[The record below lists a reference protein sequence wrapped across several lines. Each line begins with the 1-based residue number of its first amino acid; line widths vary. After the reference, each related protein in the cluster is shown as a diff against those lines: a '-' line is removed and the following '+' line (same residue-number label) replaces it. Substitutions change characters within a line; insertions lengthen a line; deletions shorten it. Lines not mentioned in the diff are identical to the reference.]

1 MGGPRVLYGASFLLV
16 MVMVVAASVRLKIFI
31 SSAIEV
37 PLLLMPTRVKAAS
50 MFVEGFI
57 LLNAFLME
65 LIGLVEAVLMGFGLA
80 FCDEVI

>member
-1 MGGPRVLYGASFLLV
+1 
-16 MVMVVAASVRLKIFI
+16 MVMVATSVRLAIFV

-37 PLLLMPTRVKAAS
+37 PLLLMPTRVKAS
-50 MFVEGFI
+50 SGFVEGFI